1 MVQDDLDQRILA
13 LLQKNGKLTNEELGK
28 ILDRS
33 PSTVRD
39 RVKKMEDERTILG
52 YSIVVD
58 EDRVGIQADAY
69 VCADVS
75 PEAEGMAISGLLSL
89 ESVSEL
95 LHTTGERRLMFRV
108 KADSDKALL
117 HIIDK
122 DIRPLGFDNV
132 SVMYV
137 LDHVVRQPGV

>member
-28 ILDRS
+28 LLDRS

-69 VCADVS
+69 VSADVS
-75 PEAEGMAISGLLSL
+75 PEAEGFAISGLLSL

-95 LHTTGERRLMFRV
+95 LHTTGERRLTFRI

-117 HIIDK
+117 QTIDR
-122 DIRPLGFDNV
+122 DIRPLGFDNI
-132 SVMYV
+132 SVMYI
-137 LDHVVRQPGV
+137 LDHIVRQPGV